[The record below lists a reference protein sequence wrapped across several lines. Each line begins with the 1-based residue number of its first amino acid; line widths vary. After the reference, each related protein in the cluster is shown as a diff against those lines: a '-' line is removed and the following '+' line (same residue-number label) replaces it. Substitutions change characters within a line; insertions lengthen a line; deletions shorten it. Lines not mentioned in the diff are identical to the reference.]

1 METII
6 VELLRWVPLLIA
18 SYISYNQ
25 YSKNKRTD
33 LKIDELKLDMQLQSN
48 QKMEDIACIYSELYR
63 LLHSLQTDRVYIL
76 QPHPLINNQYVTIS
90 LEVRKRGISPMLG
103 QIKRLP
109 MSEVPGFVG
118 QLAKNCTIYSNDLEK
133 DFPDKR
139 AKSILGINGTK
150 QILIQKLIDF
160 NDRWVG
166 NLFIENMEIDPELFS
181 EETIKLVQEAAN
193 NIQFV
198 LPEYKDII

>member
-160 NDRWVG
+160 NNRWVG

>member
-33 LKIDELKLDMQLQSN
+33 LKIDELKLDMQLKSN

-160 NDRWVG
+160 NNRWVG

>member
-150 QILIQKLIDF
+150 QILIKKLIDF
-160 NDRWVG
+160 NNRWVG